1 MMRTVAVVQARL
13 GSHRFPGKMLAVLG
27 EHSLLEW
34 VVTRV
39 GQSDAIDRVVVAT
52 TREPLDDQIVAECGR
67 LGVDVVRGSTDD
79 VLDRFMA
86 ALHDDEC
93 DTVVRVCADNPFVDA
108 SCITAVINEHRSTGA
123 DYSFNHRPFGACNY
137 ADGFGVEVISRG
149 LLTKLDS
156 QVLSAEHREH
166 VTLAIADGSVKAHV
180 HGCVAPPSLAQ
191 PELRFD
197 VDEPQDLQHLQ
208 TLVAFARLH
217 IGSSAAE
224 VIAAEDLYRAS
235 YPS

>member
-224 VIAAEDLYRAS
+224 VIAAEDLYRS
-235 YPS
+235 SCPS

>member
-1 MMRTVAVVQARL
+1 MTRTVAVVQARL

-34 VVTRV
+34 VVSRV
-39 GQSDAIDRVVVAT
+39 SQSDAIDRVVVAT
-52 TREPLDDQIVAECGR
+52 TLESLDEQIVAECGR

-86 ALHDDEC
+86 ALADDEC

-108 SCITAVINEHRSTGA
+108 SCITAVIDEHRSTGA
-123 DYSFNHRPFGACNY
+123 DYSFNHRPFGVCNY
-137 ADGFGVEVISRG
+137 ADGFGVEVISRV
-149 LLTKLDS
+149 LLTDLNSCD
-156 QVLSAEHREH
+156 LSVEHREH
-166 VTLAIADGSVKAHV
+166 VTLAIADGSVEAHV
-180 HGCVAPPSLAQ
+180 HGCEAPPSLAR

-208 TLVAFARLH
+208 TLVEFARLDM
-217 IGSSAAE
+217 GSSAAE
-224 VIAAEDLYRAS
+224 VVAAEDLYRAT

>member
-166 VTLAIADGSVKAHV
+166 GTLAIADGSVKAHV

>member
-1 MMRTVAVVQARL
+1 MTRTVAVVQARL

-27 EHSLLEW
+27 KHSLLEW

-52 TREPLDDQIVAECGR
+52 TLEPLDDQIVAECGR

-86 ALHDDEC
+86 ALADDKC

-108 SCITAVINEHRSTGA
+108 SCITAVIDEHRSTGA

-137 ADGFGVEVISRG
+137 ADGFGVEVISRV

-166 VTLAIADGSVKAHV
+166 VTLAIADGSVKADV
-180 HGCVAPPSLAQ
+180 HGCVAPPLLAR

-197 VDEPQDLQHLQ
+197 VDEPHDLQHLQ
-208 TLVAFARLH
+208 ALAAFARLH

-224 VIAAEDLYRAS
+224 VVAAEISSRATH
-235 YPS
+235 PS

>member
-1 MMRTVAVVQARL
+1 MTRTVAVVQARL
-13 GSHRFPGKMLAVLG
+13 GSHRFPGKMLTVLG

-52 TREPLDDQIVAECGR
+52 TLEPLDDQIVAECGR

-86 ALHDDEC
+86 ALADDKC

-108 SCITAVINEHRSTGA
+108 SCITAVIDEHRSTGA
-123 DYSFNHRPFGACNY
+123 DYSFNHRPFGVCNY
-137 ADGFGVEVISRG
+137 ADGFGVEVISRV
-149 LLTKLDS
+149 LLTELHS
-156 QVLSAEHREH
+156 QDLSAEHREH
-166 VTLAIADGSVKAHV
+166 VTLAIADGTVKANV
-180 HGCVAPPSLAQ
+180 HGCVAPPSLAR

-197 VDEPQDLQHLQ
+197 IDEPQDLQHLQ
-208 TLVAFARLH
+208 ALVAFARLH
-217 IGSSAAE
+217 IGSSAAK
-224 VIAAEDLYRAS
+224 VVAAEISYRATH
-235 YPS
+235 PS

>member
-1 MMRTVAVVQARL
+1 MRTVAVVQARL

-224 VIAAEDLYRAS
+224 VIAAEDLYRS
-235 YPS
+235 SCPS

>member
-1 MMRTVAVVQARL
+1 MTRTVAVVQARL
-13 GSHRFPGKMLAVLG
+13 GSHRFPGKMLAVFG
-27 EHSLLEW
+27 AHSLLEW

-52 TREPLDDQIVAECGR
+52 TLEPLDDQIVAECGR

-79 VLDRFMA
+79 VLDRFMV

-108 SCITAVINEHRSTGA
+108 SCITAVIDEHRSTGA
-123 DYSFNHRPFGACNY
+123 DYSFNHRPFGVCNY
-137 ADGFGVEVISRG
+137 ADGFGVEVISRV
-149 LLTKLDS
+149 LLTDLDGRD
-156 QVLSAEHREH
+156 LSAEHREH
-166 VTLAIADGSVKAHV
+166 VTLAIADGSVEAHV
-180 HGCVAPPSLAQ
+180 HGCEAPPSLAR

-208 TLVAFARLH
+208 TLVEFARLDM
-217 IGSSAAE
+217 GSSAAE
-224 VIAAEDLYRAS
+224 VVAAEDLYRAT

>member
-1 MMRTVAVVQARL
+1 
-13 GSHRFPGKMLAVLG
+13 MLAVLG

-39 GQSDAIDRVVVAT
+39 GQSDAIDRVIVAT
-52 TREPLDDQIVAECGR
+52 TLESLDDQIVAECGR
-67 LGVDVVRGSTDD
+67 LGVDVLRGSTDD
-79 VLDRFMA
+79 VLNRFMA
-86 ALHDDEC
+86 ALTDDEC

-108 SCITAVINEHRSTGA
+108 GCIAAVSDEHRSTGA
-123 DYSFNHRPFGACNY
+123 DYSFNHRPFGVCNY
-137 ADGFGVEVISRG
+137 ADGFGVEVISRV
-149 LLTKLDS
+149 LLTDLDGRD
-156 QVLSAEHREH
+156 LSAEHREH

-180 HGCVAPPSLAQ
+180 HGCVAPPSIAR

-208 TLVAFARLH
+208 TLVEFARLH
-217 IGSSAAE
+217 IRSSAAE
-224 VIAAEDLYRAS
+224 VVAAEDLYRAT

>member
-1 MMRTVAVVQARL
+1 MTRTVAVVQARL
-13 GSHRFPGKMLAVLG
+13 GSHRFPGKMLAVFG

-39 GQSDAIDRVVVAT
+39 GQSDAMDRVVVAT

-108 SCITAVINEHRSTGA
+108 SCITAVIDEHRSTGA
-123 DYSFNHRPFGACNY
+123 DYSFNHRPFGVCNY
-137 ADGFGVEVISRG
+137 ADGFGVEVISRS
-149 LLTKLDS
+149 LLTDLNSCD
-156 QVLSAEHREH
+156 LSAEHREH

-180 HGCVAPPSLAQ
+180 HGCEAPPSLAR

-224 VIAAEDLYRAS
+224 VIAAEDLYRS
-235 YPS
+235 SCPS